1 MLNKV
6 YLVGANGNMGK
17 RYQAVLKWIRLPYK
31 TRDLDHDEG
40 IEGCDGVII
49 ATPTYTHEALAE
61 QYMHTYPV
69 LCEKPIW
76 TQRYNFYTR
85 FSRDDEGMWRAKDFR
100 DYSRLRMLNQYRHVL
115 ANAQQTRASNTYY
128 NYYKHGG
135 DGLIFDCINI
145 YGNMKDFETSNVELK
160 EESPVWGCCIDG
172 KILDLADMDQAYV
185 TEIFDW
191 VRNPTGNLHYMCE
204 AHHRAFQLL
213 DQFQ

>member
-1 MLNKV
+1 
-6 YLVGANGNMGK
+6 
-17 RYQAVLKWIRLPYK
+17 
-31 TRDLDHDEG
+31 
-40 IEGCDGVII
+40 
-49 ATPTYTHEALAE
+49 
-61 QYMHTYPV
+61 
-69 LCEKPIW
+69 
-76 TQRYNFYTR
+76 
-85 FSRDDEGMWRAKDFR
+85 
-100 DYSRLRMLNQYRHVL
+100 MLNQYRHVL